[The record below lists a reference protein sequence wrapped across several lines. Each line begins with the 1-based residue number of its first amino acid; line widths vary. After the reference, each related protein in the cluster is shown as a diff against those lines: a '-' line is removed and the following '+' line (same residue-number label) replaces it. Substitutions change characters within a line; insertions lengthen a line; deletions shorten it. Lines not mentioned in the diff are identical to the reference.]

1 MFQNSRW
8 PSFSRVVTQC
18 NVWLQPVRH
27 LGAIVLSVTSL
38 NGSTHDWALAGAP
51 CAGGVGTAFITE
63 CRHYLLLYLLLL
75 GSGLMDQHQQSQT
88 TCALSNI

>member
-38 NGSTHDWALAGAP
+38 NGSTHDWALAGASIRWRGGNSFYYRVP
-51 CAGGVGTAFITE
+51 PLSTVIFTAAGIWTN
-63 CRHYLLLYLLLL
+63 
-75 GSGLMDQHQQSQT
+75 GSTPTVSDNMCSF
-88 TCALSNI
+88 